1 LFELRLQGQINDSN
15 ETLIKLILDLENKL
29 DLIGRQGED
38 RVFEL
43 AGKIGSIGSKVQE
56 FEL

>member
-1 LFELRLQGQINDSN
+1 LQGQINDSN

-29 DLIGRQGED
+29 DLMGKQGED

>member
-56 FEL
+56 YEL

>member
-29 DLIGRQGED
+29 DLMGKQGED